1 MKVPKDLGI
10 KIGTKEE
17 KWWRD
22 FREAREKEIEDSKR
36 IIEINE
42 HMLGFIDSKIK
53 EEKERFK

>member
-17 KWWRD
+17 KWWTD
-22 FREAREKEIEDSKR
+22 FREDREKEIEDSKR